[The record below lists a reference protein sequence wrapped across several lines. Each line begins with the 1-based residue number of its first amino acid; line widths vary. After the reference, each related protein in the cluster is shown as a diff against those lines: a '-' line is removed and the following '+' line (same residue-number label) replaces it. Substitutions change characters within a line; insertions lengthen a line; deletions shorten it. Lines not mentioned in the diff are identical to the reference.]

1 MRRGM
6 PLTSGDSSGRRRYS
20 SWLRQQQRRQHS
32 HPPSLHLSPCF
43 STSAFP
49 LPIRPRFDDGST
61 PTQLLPA
68 PCSVSSLPQK
78 YKPLLVPLTPSACSH
93 PHNTR
98 LGEGTEAY
106 GVSWKSG
113 WSSLEVMM

>member
-6 PLTSGDSSGRRRYS
+6 PLTSGDSSGRRRYTVGSGS
-20 SWLRQQQRRQHS
+20 SRKGITPILRLG
-32 HPPSLHLSPCF
+32 PFLSPCF

-49 LPIRPRFDDGST
+49 LPTRPRFDNGST

-78 YKPLLVPLTPSACSH
+78 YKPLLVPLPPSALVPIPS
-93 PHNTR
+93 TR
-98 LGEGTEAY
+98 
-106 GVSWKSG
+106 G
-113 WSSLEVMM
+113 WGRAQRRMGSAGSLDGAC